1 MIWAGL
7 QSEGESRMTEQGTP
21 VRLTNPFAAVG
32 DADGLVLDVPEYQ
45 AGFDRDHAGCTEPMW
60 KLERAQ
66 DFYEP
71 DVASWRAMMDG
82 DWARSLALIERV
94 AEPLADYFRRR
105 QPVRRVRVVEQPITA
120 YLQWEMHILA
130 LRATAGS
137 PCRVLPAE
145 RAAAFEPMPELVIF
159 SPSLMYEVLY
169 DEYGGG
175 MGGKRITDPE
185 IVTPCLH
192 TVQALFGRGE
202 DVRDFHEREVV
213 PLPPPVVTDEM
224 RAALPA
230 YAHRTEEF
238 RV

>member
-1 MIWAGL
+1 
-7 QSEGESRMTEQGTP
+7 MTEQGTP
-21 VRLTNPFAAVG
+21 VRHTNPFAAVAG
-32 DADGLVLDVPEYQ
+32 AGGVVMDVPEYQ
-45 AGFDRDHAGCTEPMW
+45 AGFERDHVTCTEPMW

-66 DFYEP
+66 NFYEP

-82 DWARSLALIERV
+82 DWARSLALIH
-94 AEPLADYFRRR
+94 AMAGPLTDYFRRR
-105 QPVRRVRVVEQPITA
+105 QPVRRLRVVEPPITA

-130 LRATAGS
+130 LRAAAGS
-137 PCRVLPAE
+137 PCRVVPAA
-145 RAAAFEPMPELVIF
+145 RVTDLDPLPELVIF

-175 MGGKRITDPE
+175 RGGRRITDRDVVE
-185 IVTPCLH
+185 PCIH
-192 TVQALFGRGE
+192 AVRALFDEGE
-202 DVRDFHEREVV
+202 DVRDFHEREIA
-213 PLPPPVVTDEM
+213 PLPPPVVTDAM

>member
-1 MIWAGL
+1 
-7 QSEGESRMTEQGTP
+7 MTEQGTP
-21 VRLTNPFAAVG
+21 VRQTNPFAAVA

-45 AGFDRDHAGCTEPMW
+45 ARFERDHAACTEPMW

-66 DFYEP
+66 VFYEP

-82 DWARSLALIERV
+82 DWGRSLALIERV
-94 AEPLADYFRRR
+94 AGPLADYFRHR
-105 QPVRRVRVVEQPITA
+105 QPVRRVRVVELPVTA

-130 LRATAGS
+130 LRARAGS
-137 PCRVLPAE
+137 PCRTVPAE
-145 RAAAFEPMPELVIF
+145 RVAALDPLPELVIF

-169 DEYGGG
+169 DRHGGG
-175 MGGKRITDPE
+175 SGGRRITDAE
-185 IVTPCLH
+185 VVGPCLRA
-192 TVQALFGRGE
+192 VRGLFDEGE
-202 DVRDFHEREVV
+202 EVDAFHEREVA
-213 PLPPPVVTDEM
+213 PLPPPVITDEM

>member
-1 MIWAGL
+1 
-7 QSEGESRMTEQGTP
+7 MTEQGTP
-21 VRLTNPFAAVG
+21 VRLTNPFAAVR
-32 DADGLVLDVPEYQ
+32 DVDGHVLDVPEYQ
-45 AGFDRDHAGCTEPMW
+45 AGFDRDHALCAEPMW

-82 DWARSLALIERV
+82 DWAGSLELADRMAAPV
-94 AEPLADYFRRR
+94 AEFFRHRV
-105 QPVRRVRVVEQPITA
+105 PVRRVRVVEFPITA
-120 YLQWEMHILA
+120 YLQWEMHVLA
-130 LRATAGS
+130 LRAQAGS
-137 PCRVLPAE
+137 PCRVLPAA
-145 RAAAFEPMPELVIF
+145 RVADLDPAPELVIF

-169 DEYGGG
+169 DRYGGG
-175 MGGKRITDPE
+175 RGGRRISDPE
-185 IVTPCLH
+185 VVSPCLRL
-192 TVQALFGRGE
+192 VQELFAEGE
-202 DVRDFHEREVV
+202 DVLDFHEREIL

>member
-1 MIWAGL
+1 
-7 QSEGESRMTEQGTP
+7 MTQQGAP
-21 VRLTNPFAAVG
+21 ARRTNPFAAVG
-32 DADGLVLDVPEYQ
+32 RADGLALDVPEYQ
-45 AGFDRDHAGCTEPMW
+45 AGFDRDHAICPEPMW

-66 DFYEP
+66 HFYEP

-82 DWARSLALIERV
+82 DWERSLALTARMAATV
-94 AEPLADYFRRR
+94 ADYFRHRV
-105 QPVRRVRVVEQPITA
+105 PVRRVRVVEFPITS

-130 LRATAGS
+130 LRARAGS
-137 PCRVLPAE
+137 PCRVVPAE
-145 RAAAFEPMPELVIF
+145 RVTGLDPMPELVIF

-169 DEYGGG
+169 DRYGGG
-175 MGGKRITDPE
+175 MGGRRITDPA
-185 IVTPCLH
+185 IVGPCLR
-192 TVQALFGRGE
+192 TVQELFAEGE
-202 DVRDFHEREVV
+202 NVLDFHEREIA